1 MVSCI
6 ETPQPPNGM
15 MAESMWRPLYRGWL
29 HWRGSFCCPTNRL
42 KPDAVPTIFNF
53 SGYSAGDTDRPV
65 KSDPGAALMRRERV
79 QKRACQ
85 AEEREVNLASS
96 TRETEK
102 LVHSLFED
110 CLVCRLAPCSWS
122 FLIHRQNNPLI
133 SEIIN
138 LQTPS
143 VALFSHIH
151 VHTQMARQLHVSWN
165 ERTLRQCGSPAA
177 APVYYFS

>member
-1 MVSCI
+1 MWRSRSRFSLVSG
-6 ETPQPPNGM
+6 NGESPHGM
-15 MAESMWRPLYRGWL
+15 HVIARFSAESVRLSGVSATRNSFVRSVEFPVNRMVNETNERNKPVRFVRPK
-29 HWRGSFCCPTNRL
+29 GSFIRTGSRTNEPTI
-42 KPDAVPTIFNF
+42 VPTIFNF

-110 CLVCRLAPCSWS
+110 CLVCRLAPCS
-122 FLIHRQNNPLI
+122 
-133 SEIIN
+133 
-138 LQTPS
+138 
-143 VALFSHIH
+143 
-151 VHTQMARQLHVSWN
+151 
-165 ERTLRQCGSPAA
+165 
-177 APVYYFS
+177 